1 MVLPLLHELGTI
13 ATSACKLVVGD
24 TEGAGKAWVD
34 YSEQSVIGSGA
45 RAAYHGISGDT
56 EEATRIVKGM
66 GRAAGRAVS
75 QAVTGGG
82 LLKEVPVFKELDKAG
97 KSLGDLVVGDTESAN
112 KRFTEELYNEY
123 TSGSNWAK
131 AGVGIAA
138 AGLTLAT
145 GGLGYGLVAA
155 AAVAAAKN
163 AANQGIEI
171 AAGEKENFDAGAVI
185 ASGLIGAANENDGTE
200 EDSVLPE
207 ESFPEASVQD
217 ETENNIDDHPDEPDT
232 GDNNDGKVKW

>member
-1 MVLPLLHELGTI
+1 M
-13 ATSACKLVVGD
+13 
-24 TEGAGKAWVD
+24 VD

-45 RAAYHGISGDT
+45 RAAYHGINGDT

-75 QAVTGGG
+75 QTVTGGG
-82 LLKEVPVFKELDKAG
+82 LLKEVPGFKELDKAG
-97 KSLGDLVVGDTESAN
+97 KSLGDLVVGDTESAK

-155 AAVAAAKN
+155 AKN

-171 AAGEKENFDAGAVI
+171 AAGEKENFDAGALI

-207 ESFPEASVQD
+207 ESFLEASVQD

-232 GDNNDGKVKW
+232 GDNNDGKVNW

>member
-1 MVLPLLHELGTI
+1 MVVPLFHELGTI
-13 ATSACKLVVGD
+13 ATSVGKLIVGD

-45 RAAYHGISGDT
+45 RAAYHGINGDT

-75 QAVTGGG
+75 QTVTGGG

-97 KSLGDLVVGDTESAN
+97 KSLGDLVVGDTESAK

-155 AAVAAAKN
+155 AKN

-171 AAGEKENFDAGAVI
+171 AAGEKENFDAGALI

-207 ESFPEASVQD
+207 ESFLEASVQD

-232 GDNNDGKVKW
+232 GDNNDGKVNW

>member
-1 MVLPLLHELGTI
+1 MVLPLFHELGTI
-13 ATSACKLVVGD
+13 ATSVSKLVVGD

-45 RAAYHGISGDT
+45 RAAYHGINGDT

-75 QAVTGGG
+75 QTVTGGG
-82 LLKEVPVFKELDKAG
+82 LLKELPVFKELDKAG
-97 KSLGDLVVGDTESAN
+97 KSLGDLVVGDTESAK

-155 AAVAAAKN
+155 AKN

-171 AAGEKENFDAGAVI
+171 AAGEKENFDAGALI

-207 ESFPEASVQD
+207 ESFLEASVQD

-232 GDNNDGKVKW
+232 GDNNDGKVNW

>member
-1 MVLPLLHELGTI
+1 MVVPLFHELGTI
-13 ATSACKLVVGD
+13 ATSVGKLIVGD
-24 TEGAGKAWVD
+24 TEAAGKAWVD

-45 RAAYHGISGDT
+45 RAAYHGINGDT

-75 QAVTGGG
+75 QTVTGGG

-97 KSLGDLVVGDTESAN
+97 KSLGDLVVGDTESAK

-155 AAVAAAKN
+155 AKN

-171 AAGEKENFDAGAVI
+171 AAGEKENFDAGALI

-207 ESFPEASVQD
+207 ESFLEASVQD

-232 GDNNDGKVKW
+232 GDNNDGKVNW

>member
-1 MVLPLLHELGTI
+1 MVLPLFHELGTI
-13 ATSACKLVVGD
+13 ATSVGKLVVGD

-45 RAAYHGISGDT
+45 RAAYHGINGDT

-75 QAVTGGG
+75 QTVTGGG

-97 KSLGDLVVGDTESAN
+97 KSLGDLVVGDTESAK

-155 AAVAAAKN
+155 AKN

-171 AAGEKENFDAGAVI
+171 AAGEKENFDAGALI

-207 ESFPEASVQD
+207 ESFLEASVQD

-232 GDNNDGKVKW
+232 GDNNDGKVNW